1 MLTRE
6 EYYLAAGDAFA
17 ILFVNDTGSSCMRDG
32 LVHSLQDADN
42 IGLYWKSYSNK

>member
-1 MLTRE
+1 MLARVDHH
-6 EYYLAAGDAFA
+6 LAAGDAFA

-42 IGLYWKSYSNK
+42 IGLY